1 MRASKA
7 LAVGLA
13 LALPALAFAPFVAA
27 QGDKPGDK
35 KGDSKGAP
43 SALKKDDPAKSP
55 GKKYDPNNT
64 TALSEAMETCVEG
77 NEKYVARDMA
87 GAIESYKKA
96 VSLAP
101 KNALAH
107 YLLGEAELGSGN
119 AAEAESEW
127 KLALESVDEKD
138 PSLKA
143 HVLFVL
149 ADVKERTKKW
159 DEAKTAWQA
168 YGEYAAKHADA
179 GAYPSSG
186 ASRQQVID
194 DMLRQDRLYEVV
206 RQRIAAEK
214 DGGAEPPA
222 SPATTTKPAALPK
235 K

>member
-7 LAVGLA
+7 LAVCLA
-13 LALPALAFAPFVAA
+13 LVLPALAFAPYVAA
-27 QGDKPGDK
+27 QGDKKAESKSGASGTGSSK
-35 KGDSKGAP
+35 KSDAAK
-43 SALKKDDPAKSP
+43 PAE
-55 GKKYDPNNT
+55 KKYDPNNT

-77 NEKYVARDMA
+77 NAKYVARDVA

-96 VSLAP
+96 ISLAP

-107 YLLGEAELGSGN
+107 YLLGEAQLGSGST
-119 AAEAESEW
+119 AEAESEW
-127 KLALESVDEKD
+127 KLALDNVDEKD

-149 ADVKERTKKW
+149 ADLKERTKKW
-159 DEAKTAWQA
+159 DEAKTAWQT
-168 YGEYAAKHADA
+168 YSDYAAKHADA

-214 DGGAEPPA
+214 DGGAEQAPA
-222 SPATTTKPAALPK
+222 TKPAPK